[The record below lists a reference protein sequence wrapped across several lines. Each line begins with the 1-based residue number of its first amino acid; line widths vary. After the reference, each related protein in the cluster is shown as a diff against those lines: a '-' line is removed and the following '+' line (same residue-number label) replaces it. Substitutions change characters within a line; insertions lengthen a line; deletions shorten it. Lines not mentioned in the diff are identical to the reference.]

1 MPIYEFSC
9 TSCGTVHERL
19 LPMSQREIFP
29 KENSCECGGDLKN
42 KITAPAHTPSG
53 WGDMTGRYGVN
64 GYFSKGLGGYVDSKK
79 AEEKIMR
86 SRGFIPE
93 SDLPKNFWED
103 ETSRR
108 IAVAEQQDKY
118 TNEYKDLLASGKSKE
133 EAIAETFSTERIM
146 SGELE
151 KVWGTKPKDTT
162 STITGDLL

>member
-1 MPIYEFSC
+1 MPIYDFVC
-9 TSCGTVHERL
+9 VTCKTVHERL

-42 KITAPAHTPSG
+42 KLTAPAHTPSG

-64 GYFSKGLGGYVDSKK
+64 GYFSKGLGAFVDSKK
-79 AEEKIMR
+79 AEEKIMA
-86 SRGFIPE
+86 SRGYIPE
-93 SDLPKNFWED
+93 SDLPKHYWED

-108 IAVAEQQDKY
+108 VDVAVATDKY
-118 TNEYKDLLASGKSKE
+118 TAQYKDLLNSGKTKE

-151 KVWGTKPKDTT
+151 KIWGTKSKEPTNN
-162 STITGDLL
+162 